1 MLTMQRKDLL
11 KKRSIRN
18 AEYYN
23 MIEVQ
28 DRLYAES
35 AKANV
40 FTDLISIIYS
50 DANINMA
57 YRNLKNNDGSNT
69 PGVDGLTFE
78 NLKDLS
84 EEKLLSKVRR
94 KIHNY
99 QPKAVR
105 RVYIKKPNGKMR
117 PLEIPTVID
126 RIVQQSIL
134 QELEPICEAKFYD
147 KSYGFRTN
155 RSTTMICADVLRMF
169 PVIDITMKTRLNDMK
184 SLTKEVP
191 DKRKGG
197 MDEYFY
203 QRYQKSKQLC
213 FVNGMVV
220 VSVAYCKTCNPM
232 CHSSTVNRYT
242 SEGRAEV
249 HRMLLKDAYA
259 VVLLQR
265 TWMIGVTHFIIV
277 FYLGA
282 LRISTNRKRNEC
294 TLSVSVKKFSSRRLV
309 SLRGVIRDFTE
320 EGLLW
325 ERLDMACRANGV
337 RLADVLYG
345 NNSQRGF

>member
-1 MLTMQRKDLL
+1 
-11 KKRSIRN
+11 
-18 AEYYN
+18 

-169 PVIDITMKTRLNDMK
+169 PVIDITMKTRLNDMI

-282 LRISTNRKRNEC
+282 LRISTVAAS
-294 TLSVSVKKFSSRRLV
+294 TP
-309 SLRGVIRDFTE
+309 
-320 EGLLW
+320 
-325 ERLDMACRANGV
+325 A
-337 RLADVLYG
+337 
-345 NNSQRGF
+345 